1 MSHSS
6 CVTVTQ
12 GSVNAFPLSQS
23 GNLLLAPYFEPFL
36 THFHNCVIWTARH
49 FLIISCP
56 FFNWN
61 CPTHLE
67 YLLHK
72 VPVVFSFTPSEQSS
86 LMLSFESLLTRF
98 HTYFLWTA
106 THVFVV
112 YLSFIFLV
120 ELFHS
125 SCVTVKQGPRK
136 SSCLIPSRQSILLFL
151 FKLLMTHSHQLLY
164 CLDCYTFLTHF
175 LNEILPFSFVYL

>member
-98 HTYFLWTA
+98 HTYVVWTA

-125 SCVTVKQGPRK
+125 SCVTVKQGPR
-136 SSCLIPSRQSILLFL
+136 
-151 FKLLMTHSHQLLY
+151 
-164 CLDCYTFLTHF
+164 
-175 LNEILPFSFVYL
+175 